1 MINGVAQ
8 SRPSRRLAEPVGL
21 DSRGAAIRCI
31 VVDDHPAVRLGVR
44 ELLAIEPDFEVL
56 DAHATAEGALAS
68 AEPESAVSDVE
79 FALVGMTAP
88 GDFLL
93 IFFVFHLPVSRNLRP
108 CSRELQP
115 VLMEGFSPI
124 RLLPVLRLAGHYGL
138 SRRAWPGGP
147 AQGGLGEKSLAPD
160 GPR

>member
-1 MINGVAQ
+1 MFEAVMPQTGLVAAPAGPTARA
-8 SRPSRRLAEPVGL
+8 SPRATAPTAATAARPALARVVRGRHPRTRWRLA
-21 DSRGAAIRCI
+21 
-31 VVDDHPAVRLGVR
+31 
-44 ELLAIEPDFEVL
+44 
-56 DAHATAEGALAS
+56 GALAS